1 MLDGSVKCFMLWY
14 QLIDS
19 SDSQKGSNIMPFK
32 SWGLV
37 QPWGTAQRHS
47 GKEKGS
53 GLAKCGRCQN
63 KRLGSVPGD
72 PSVRY
77 KYDKAINVFIYIAH
91 DKSRTP

>member
-1 MLDGSVKCFMLWY
+1 
-14 QLIDS
+14 
-19 SDSQKGSNIMPFK
+19 MPFK

-37 QPWGTAQRHS
+37 QPWWTAQRHS